1 MSGTRSFTER
11 VSFILISQEN
21 IMARIIEIKS
31 QDNHLDSL
39 KLQRSTHIEAYGS
52 NKNAAGHTAPRT
64 PNASVK
70 QLAGWWYKEYT
81 KALLAKPWLRDPA
94 QKTWEKDAQ
103 KVIKDTK
110 DADPD
115 AEYVDNHWFWNIALT
130 KLAIF
135 LESQKL
141 KASPMHL
148 FVEALGES
156 ASERIDDAR
165 EFIENASEVASDTI
179 SAVSKVANAVS
190 DASEA
195 AWSGVKT
202 VAIVGGSLVGAAIIL
217 PPIIRAVRE

>member
-1 MSGTRSFTER
+1 
-11 VSFILISQEN
+11 
-21 IMARIIEIKS
+21 MARIIEIKS

-103 KVIKDTK
+103 RVIKDTK
-110 DADPD
+110 DVDPD

-141 KASPMHL
+141 KVSLIPHTWEQTNLKAKNIGSSINIEVDML
-148 FVEALGES
+148 AKY
-156 ASERIDDAR
+156 
-165 EFIENASEVASDTI
+165 IENFLRPHLP
-179 SAVSKVANAVS
+179 
-190 DASEA
+190 
-195 AWSGVKT
+195 SGARV
-202 VAIVGGSLVGAAIIL
+202 
-217 PPIIRAVRE
+217 